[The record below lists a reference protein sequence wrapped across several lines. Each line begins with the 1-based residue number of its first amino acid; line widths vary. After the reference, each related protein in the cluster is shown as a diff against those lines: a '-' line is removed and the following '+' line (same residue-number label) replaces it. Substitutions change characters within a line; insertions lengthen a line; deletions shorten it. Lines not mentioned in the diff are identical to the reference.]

1 MNGHGLCRWAAS
13 FHEEA
18 SVFRVPRGRCLSVST
33 WADMTPSI
41 PYLVLAMCAVH
52 LVVPPLSLLILVI
65 CVFSL
70 WSIWLEGGRFHYF
83 SQRTSC
89 WFVSIRLFCFQFHC
103 FRFWSSLLLTSGLC
117 PHFFFLLSSSWTRGI
132 LIEGHSSIPIQALNT
147 INFLR
152 KMALVASHQWC
163 IALSFSLISKYL
175 FLMSPLTYGLMTS
188 VSFCFQMSEG
198 FVKDFRYWLLILLL
212 SEYTL

>member
-1 MNGHGLCRWAAS
+1 MSFLSDQPGSKLVDFTVFPKEQAVGLSAS
-13 FHEEA
+13 
-18 SVFRVPRGRCLSVST
+18 G
-33 WADMTPSI
+33 
-41 PYLVLAMCAVH
+41 Y
-52 LVVPPLSLLILVI
+52 
-65 CVFSL
+65 
-70 WSIWLEGGRFHYF
+70 
-83 SQRTSC
+83 
-89 WFVSIRLFCFQFHC
+89 FVSNFIVLG
-103 FRFWSSLLLTSGLC
+103 SGLLC
-117 PHFFFLLSSSWTRGI
+117 YLLQVMSTFFFLLSSSWTRGI

-198 FVKDFRYWLLILLL
+198 FVKDFSYWLLILLL